1 MSNFFDLFN
10 NSNKDE
16 QKVTDEGVA
25 EKKETEKNTTAT
37 EHIDDEVVFFDED
50 DFSDEEEND
59 SYLNDFDDAPG
70 QKPFIKPENEIGRA
84 SCRERV

>member
-25 EKKETEKNTTAT
+25 EKKETEK
-37 EHIDDEVVFFDED
+37 
-50 DFSDEEEND
+50 
-59 SYLNDFDDAPG
+59 
-70 QKPFIKPENEIGRA
+70 K
-84 SCRERV
+84 